1 MEISKRRSKG
11 GSRMNVDHHQT
22 KGDRIYF
29 KQDDNTQISHK
40 GKGDISMTESQLV
53 DFFGVNIEETQL
65 LIATTPQNIFP
76 IS

>member
-1 MEISKRRSKG
+1 
-11 GSRMNVDHHQT
+11 MNVDHHQT
-22 KGDRIYF
+22 KGDRSYF

-40 GKGDISMTESQLV
+40 GKGDIFMTESQLV
-53 DFFGVNIEETQL
+53 DFFGVNMEETQL

>member
-1 MEISKRRSKG
+1 
-11 GSRMNVDHHQT
+11 MNVDHHQT
-22 KGDRIYF
+22 KGDRSYF

-53 DFFGVNIEETQL
+53 DFFSVNLEETQL